1 MMNINFISLTSHAE
15 NKTVNVD
22 DSIIRPANLD
32 ENDIDILIKYT
43 QNVINSDL
51 FNMKDNINIALQTD
65 GENLI
70 FMLSDNMKYSI
81 YYSIDI
87 ETRQPELTIVCQ
99 YQSIVTENND
109 EMFIGE
115 CSKFIDI
122 LEKYFMDRFIQSI
135 YDRA

>member
-1 MMNINFISLTSHAE
+1 MNINFICLTSRDE
-15 NKTVNVD
+15 DKIITVD
-22 DSIIRPANLD
+22 DSVIHPAGLD
-32 ENDIDILIKYT
+32 ENDIDILITYT
-43 QNVINSDL
+43 QNVISGDL

-65 GENLI
+65 GDNLI
-70 FMLSDNMKYSI
+70 FVLSDNMKYSI

-99 YQSIVTENND
+99 YQSIITKDND
-109 EMFIGE
+109 EMFIEE

-122 LEKYFMDRFIQSI
+122 IEKYFMDRFIQSI

>member
-1 MMNINFISLTSHAE
+1 MNINFICLTSHSE
-15 NKTVNVD
+15 DKIVTVD
-22 DSIIRPANLD
+22 DSLIHPAVLD

-43 QNVINSDL
+43 QNVISGDL

-87 ETRQPELTIVCQ
+87 ETKQPELTIVCQ
-99 YQSIVTENND
+99 YQSIITVHILGKCLNIKEVL
-109 EMFIGE
+109 
-115 CSKFIDI
+115 SKRVLNVLNYVIWISF
-122 LEKYFMDRFIQSI
+122 
-135 YDRA
+135 

>member
-1 MMNINFISLTSHAE
+1 MNINFINLTSHSE
-15 NKTVNVD
+15 NKIVTVD
-22 DSIIRPANLD
+22 DSVIHPAVLD

-43 QNVINSDL
+43 QNVISGDL

-99 YQSIVTENND
+99 YQSIITKDND
-109 EMFIGE
+109 EMFIEE
-115 CSKFIDI
+115 CSKFIDVI
-122 LEKYFMDRFIQSI
+122 EKYFMDRFIQSI

>member
-1 MMNINFISLTSHAE
+1 MNINFISLTSHAE

-99 YQSIVTENND
+99 YQSIVIENND
-109 EMFIGE
+109 EMFIEE

>member
-1 MMNINFISLTSHAE
+1 MMNINFICLTSHSE
-15 NKTVNVD
+15 DKIVTVD
-22 DSIIRPANLD
+22 DSVIHPAVLD

-43 QNVINSDL
+43 QNVISGDL

-99 YQSIVTENND
+99 YQSIITEDND
-109 EMFIGE
+109 GMFIEE

-122 LEKYFMDRFIQSI
+122 IEKYFMDRFIQSI

>member
-22 DSIIRPANLD
+22 DSIIHPANLD

-43 QNVINSDL
+43 QNVISSDL

-99 YQSIVTENND
+99 YQSIVIENND
-109 EMFIGE
+109 DMFIEE

-122 LEKYFMDRFIQSI
+122 LEKHFMDRFIQSI
-135 YDRA
+135 YDRV

>member
-1 MMNINFISLTSHAE
+1 MNINFISLTSHAE

-99 YQSIVTENND
+99 YQSIVIENND
-109 EMFIGE
+109 DMFIEE